1 MSFEFHLVPLSEQFQ
16 YIITRVN
23 NALRDY
29 AQTRVKSWRVGSELS
44 GAEGTSLIFPN
55 PHLV

>member
-44 GAEGTSLIFPN
+44 GAGSILGIFPN